1 MLWIQGVFIGLQGIF
16 IGLFLLVHLFAG
28 ELRFLDIIPR
38 SRWLSMAGGISVAY
52 VFVHVLPELEEAQ
65 QRIGEQWQELPAA
78 EHHIYIMALV
88 GLAVFY
94 GLERVVSVSQQR
106 QAGSRRSKIGETTSV
121 GIFWLHISSFAL
133 YNGLIGY
140 LLTHREEQDF
150 RGLIFFSTAMA
161 LHFIVT
167 DHGLRQDHRD
177 TYERLGR
184 WVLGAAI
191 IIGWGIGLATEVS
204 GVAIDMLFAFLAGGV
219 ILNVL
224 KEELP
229 EERQSRLWPFV
240 IGAAVYTILLLL
252 F

>member
-1 MLWIQGVFIGLQGIF
+1 MLWIQGIFIGLQGIF
-16 IGLFLLVHLFAG
+16 IGLFILVHLFAG

-65 QRIGEQWQELPAA
+65 QRIGKQWQEFPAA
-78 EHHIYIMALV
+78 EHHVYIMALV

-94 GLERVVSVSQQR
+94 GLERVVSASQQR
-106 QAGSRRSKIGETTSV
+106 QAESRRGKKGETTSV

-140 LLTHREEQDF
+140 LLSHREEQDL

-167 DHGLRQDHRD
+167 DHGLRQAHRD
-177 TYERLGR
+177 TYEQLGR
-184 WVLGAAI
+184 WVLGTAI

-204 GVAIDMLFAFLAGGV
+204 GAAIDMLFAFLAGGV